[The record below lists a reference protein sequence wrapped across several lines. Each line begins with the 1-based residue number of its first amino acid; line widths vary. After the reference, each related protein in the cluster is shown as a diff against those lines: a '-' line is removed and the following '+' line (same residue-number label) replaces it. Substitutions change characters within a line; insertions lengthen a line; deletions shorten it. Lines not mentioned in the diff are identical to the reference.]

1 MYLILEILKLFI
13 SFLHYFSLFT
23 KNRFYSG
30 QNCAIIK
37 FTTFSK
43 KDLVKLIIDFHSHAF
58 PDALAEKAVPRLS
71 ACGNIKN
78 VGNGK
83 VPDLITHMDEY
94 GVDYSVILN
103 IATNPHQEHKVND
116 FAIECSKNPRLYS
129 LGSLNPYSENIK
141 SEAKR
146 LAEAGIKGIKIHP
159 DYMECAIDDPKFD
172 AVFEAA
178 IENDFFVVTH
188 SGWDF
193 YSPDFIHCTPER
205 IVKVSEKFPDLKL
218 IAAHMGANR
227 LWDSVEKLLIG
238 RKNIWIDT
246 SLAAPF
252 DLDKAQAKRMLLAH
266 DPDHILFG
274 SDFPWFTPKESVEY
288 LESLEL
294 PESLMKKI
302 LSENAI
308 KLVGEKK

>member
-1 MYLILEILKLFI
+1 MI
-13 SFLHYFSLFT
+13 T
-23 KNRFYSG
+23 
-30 QNCAIIK
+30 
-37 FTTFSK
+37 
-43 KDLVKLIIDFHSHAF
+43 LVIDFHTHAF
-58 PDALAEKAVPRLS
+58 PDALAEKAIPKLA

-83 VPDLITHMDEY
+83 VSDLISHMDEY
-94 GVDYSVILN
+94 SIDYSVVLN
-103 IATNPHQEHKVND
+103 IATNAHQEHKVND

-129 LGSLNPYSENIK
+129 LGSLNPDSPNIA
-141 SEAKR
+141 SEARR
-146 LAEAGIKGIKIHP
+146 LADAGIKGIKLHP
-159 DYMECAIDDPKFD
+159 DYMERAIDDQVFD
-172 AVFEAA
+172 AVFRAA
-178 IENDFFVVTH
+178 IENDLFVVTH

-205 IVKVSEKFPDLKL
+205 IVKVTEKFPELRL
-218 IAAHMGANR
+218 VAAHMGANR

-266 DPDHILFG
+266 DPEHILFG
-274 SDFPWFTPKESVEY
+274 SDFPWFTPKESREY
-288 LESLEL
+288 LDSLEL